1 MPTEGDVLIGGESV
15 IGKPTGQRG
24 TSMMFQSYAL
34 FPHLTV
40 LDNVAFSLKMKRV
53 AKGERRERAY
63 EVLKR
68 VQLDPL
74 ADRMPAQL
82 SGGQQQRVALA
93 RSLITNPKVLLLD
106 EPLSALDE
114 FLRLQMRAELKHIQI
129 DLGITFIHVTHTQP
143 EALAIADMVVVMDTG
158 HIEQAATGPEIY
170 DAPRTTYVAEF
181 MGGWNVFAGKV
192 SGVETELVTVSGT
205 EGDEFHLP
213 RDGHEVGQEVNF
225 GIRRDKVHL
234 AGGSIDLGRTNALGG
249 TVHRHRVPGQ
259 LGEAHHDAGGQARPC
274 RGDRGSRV
282 LREPDQGGRPGNR
295 DLGQRGRARD
305 GARHRRP
312 EPDRREFLGTF
323 IHWRPPARH
332 AASPEETIVRA
343 GERATIRGTQEREE
357 QSMRKTRSDRSKT
370 GVSRRSYPQGVGGR
384 GRCCRSDDA

>member
-1 MPTEGDVLIGGESV
+1 MAERGDVEIRGVTKRFGPTMAVEDINITIPDGSYCCLLGPSGCGKTTLLRIIAGHEVPTEGDVLIGGESV

-40 LDNVAFSLKMKRV
+40 LDNVAFSLKMKGV
-53 AKGERRERAY
+53 NKGERRERAY

-158 HIEQAATGPEIY
+158 HIEQSATGPEIY
-170 DAPRTTYVAEF
+170 DQPRTTYVAEF
-181 MGGWNVFAGKV
+181 MGGWNVFAGTV
-192 SGVETELVTVSGT
+192 SEVESKLVTVAGT
-205 EGDEFHLP
+205 EGDSFHLP
-213 RDGHEVGQEVNF
+213 PDGHEVGQEVNF

-234 AGGSIDLGRTNALGG
+234 AGGEVDLDRSNALGG
-249 TVHRHRVPGQ
+249 TVHAIEYQGNWVK
-259 LGEAHHDAGGQARPC
+259 LTMT
-274 RGDRGSRV
+274 
-282 LREPDQGGRPGNR
+282 RE
-295 DLGQRGRARD
+295 
-305 GARHRRP
+305 
-312 EPDRREFLGTF
+312 DRRNLVAVIEDREYFTN
-323 IHWRPPARH
+323 PAKVGDQVTVTW
-332 AASPEETIVRA
+332 ASEDVRVM
-343 GERATIRGTQEREE
+343 ERATGAQNLIGE
-357 QSMRKTRSDRSKT
+357 SF
-370 GVSRRSYPQGVGGR
+370 
-384 GRCCRSDDA
+384 